1 MSQIEP
7 SMVTTPVGRPSI
19 VALKEAL
26 SHAQQVDPFARV
38 VIITDHQD
46 VASAVRHELGA
57 SGLLNVTV
65 QTGRRLAAELA
76 EPILRDVTGGDAPA
90 HRPLTRL
97 LELQGVR
104 KAAAEVVTQY
114 EFQPAGRR
122 RMIGSLATAFRHMQE
137 RLAVGES
144 TDSGQDDMNQIAED
158 LLGKYLGLVHDMGC
172 YTTSELPYRA
182 SEALVGQRPEGS
194 DVPQVIHYLPR
205 RLSEGD
211 LQLARA
217 LSDIDRCRLVVGLTG
232 DGQAD
237 QPIHEMIDR
246 LGQPVDGDATA
257 PDPLKRIVEDC
268 SLSIVA
274 APDPEEEV
282 RTVIRSIVAGDAPFH
297 RTAVI
302 YRQDNP
308 YATLLRQE
316 LDAAGIPY
324 SGTEYRSLANSPS
337 GLLLLGLVDL
347 AVSVDG
353 EDAIDRER
361 LIELMTSTAMS
372 DSSQNVGGNHT
383 GRVVPA
389 SQWAAMSREA
399 RADGPLQQWRR
410 RLQAYVDHQEAISLD
425 RDGTLPG
432 RLRVLRREVD
442 ALLHFL
448 DELGQALE
456 ELGSGTW
463 RAAGTQLKTLLE
475 VYGEDTVAESPDDRQ
490 RIEELL
496 DSLSSLDDWGE
507 ELIAGALRE
516 VIHEGLQSPV
526 SDRGRPVGAGVY
538 LGPPAGV
545 VGAKYGTLYVLGM
558 VEKQFPPRPGTNPW
572 IGASSTSA
580 QRESALERYDFLGAM
595 ASAEKAVLCWP
606 AATADR
612 AAAYPSRWII
622 EAANLLNAGTEDGE
636 RLTYEN
642 IAENPADKPWLTVIP
657 SREGGLRQLG
667 GSAMEPADTSD
678 YNLMHLVLNPSARL
692 DEHPAVASDE
702 HTLRALAARTARF
715 SSELTAWDGRVDS
728 AHSRVADIGG
738 QTYPISPSALESW
751 ATCPYRY
758 FLGRVL
764 GLSSSAE
771 VDEAEISS
779 LERGLLVHRILE
791 RFVAEGGITEDDLI
805 NVAEEEFESAV
816 ARGVTGYHLLWD
828 MEKQKILDALR
839 KFFVKEAQW
848 LGETQAHSRAE
859 VEFGPE
865 TDAGD
870 VVVTVEGL
878 GEISFRG
885 KMDRVDVLGDEV
897 RVRDFKTGKPD
908 PYFDG
913 IQGRKADR
921 TVDNG
926 RALQLPVYLEAAQSV
941 YPGKQITASYC
952 FPLAENNTHN
962 VAPYTAQDR
971 EQFDATLGVVVGMA
985 REGIFPA
992 TPEQTD
998 DEWGGNCK
1006 YCDFKRLCPA
1016 RRRQFWERKGRFDP
1030 SLQPFN
1036 HLQGPAAI
1044 MDENND

>member
-1 MSQIEP
+1 MNDSESPII
-7 SMVTTPVGRPSI
+7 TTSI
-19 VALKEAL
+19 GSNSLATLKKALDRV
-26 SHAQQVDPFARV
+26 QQVDPFVRV
-38 VIITDHQD
+38 VIIADHPD
-46 VASAVRHELGA
+46 VASALRHELGA

-76 EPILRDVTGGDAPA
+76 EPLLRDVTSDDAPA

-97 LELQGVR
+97 LELQAVR

-114 EFQPAGRR
+114 GFQPSGRR
-122 RMIGSLATAFRHMQE
+122 RMIGSLAAAFRQMQE
-137 RLAVGES
+137 RPATGENP
-144 TDSGQDDMNQIAED
+144 DSGQDDMNQIAD
-158 LLGKYLGLVHDMGC
+158 DILGEYLSLVHDMGC
-172 YTTSELPYRA
+172 YTPSELPNRA
-182 SEALVGQRPEGS
+182 AKALVDQRLEAC
-194 DVPQVIHYLPR
+194 DVPQVIYYLPR

-211 LQLARA
+211 LQLARV
-217 LSDIDRCRLVVGLTG
+217 LSEMDRCQLVVGLTG
-232 DGQAD
+232 DGQGD
-237 QPIHEMIDR
+237 QPMHELIGR
-246 LGQPVDGDATA
+246 LGRLVDGDATA
-257 PDPLKRIVEDC
+257 PDPLERIVDNC

-282 RTVIRSIVAGDAPFH
+282 RTVIRSIVAGDAPLH

-316 LDAAGIPY
+316 LDAARVPY
-324 SGTEYRSLANSPS
+324 SGTEYRSLANTPS
-337 GLLLLGLVDL
+337 GLLILGLVDL
-347 AVSVDG
+347 AVSVDSEG
-353 EDAIDRER
+353 TIDRER
-361 LIELMTSTAMS
+361 LVELMTSTAVS
-372 DSSQNVGGNHT
+372 DSSQNVGAGHQP
-383 GRVVPA
+383 RSVPA

-399 RADGPLQQWRR
+399 RADGPLQQWRQ
-410 RLQAYVDHQEAISLD
+410 RLQAYLDHQEAISLD
-425 RDGTLPG
+425 RDGILPG
-432 RLRVLRREVD
+432 RLRVLRTEVD

-448 DELGQALE
+448 DELARVLE
-456 ELGSGTW
+456 ELGTGTW
-463 RAAGTQLKTLLE
+463 RAAGTQLKSLME
-475 VYGEDTVAESPDDRQ
+475 IYGTETVAESPDDRQ

-507 ELIAGALRE
+507 VLSPGALRE

-545 VGAKYGTLYVLGM
+545 VGTKYETLYVLGM

-572 IGASSTSA
+572 IGSSPISA

-595 ASAEKAVLCWP
+595 ASVERAVLCWP

-622 EAANLLNAGTEDGE
+622 EAANLLNAGAEDGE

-667 GSAMEPADTSD
+667 GSATEPADASD
-678 YNLMHLVLNPSARL
+678 YNLMHLALSPSALL
-692 DEHPAVASDE
+692 DEHPAMASDE
-702 HTLRALAARTARF
+702 RTLRALAARTARF

-728 AHSRVADIGG
+728 AHSRVTDIGG

-764 GLSSSAE
+764 GLSSPTE

-791 RFVAEGGITEDDLI
+791 RFVTEGGGTEEDLI

-816 ARGVTGYHLLWD
+816 DRGVTGYHLLWD
-828 MEKQKILDALR
+828 MEKQKILDALSR
-839 KFFVKEAQW
+839 FFVKEAQW

-859 VEFGPE
+859 VDFGQG
-865 TDAGD
+865 TDAGE
-870 VVVTVEGL
+870 VVVSVEEL
-878 GEISFRG
+878 GEVSFRG
-885 KMDRVDVLGDEV
+885 KMDRVDALGDEV

-913 IQGRKADR
+913 IQGRKAER
-921 TVDNG
+921 TVANG
-926 RALQLPVYLEAAQSV
+926 RALQLPVYLEAAQSA

-952 FPLAENNTHN
+952 FPLAEKNTHN
-962 VAPYTAQDR
+962 VAPYTEQDR
-971 EQFDATLGVVVGMA
+971 EQFHATLGVVVGMA

-1016 RRRQFWERKGRFDP
+1016 RRRQFWEHKGRLDP

-1044 MDENND
+1044 MDENDD